1 MSSIVRR
8 GAAALLSILCASLV
22 GPKPLQ
28 AQGKSGVMSVNA
40 CSIAPAAELQAAL
53 GAKVRPQPIPPSTP
67 ASIGVSVCMWATM
80 DGHKTLSVSTYGP
93 EAVKRTI
100 SKDLKTYYESMKISN
115 ANQARRGPVV
125 FPRVGRHASY
135 FANPRG
141 TGGDVILILRNDCVV
156 TINAAGLTRDEAQ
169 KVAAAAGT

>member
-1 MSSIVRR
+1 MSSTVRR

-22 GPKPLQ
+22 GPRPLQ

-53 GAKVRPQPIPPSTP
+53 ATKVRPQPIPPSTP
-67 ASIGVSVCMWATM
+67 ASIGVSVCMWSTM
-80 DGHKTLSVSTYGP
+80 DGRKTLSVSTYGP

-115 ANQARRGPVV
+115 ANQARRGPIV
-125 FPRVGRHASY
+125 FPRVGRHASF

-141 TGGDVILILRNDCVV
+141 SGGDVILILRNDCVV

>member
-1 MSSIVRR
+1 MSFTQRCSTVTLVSLLCA
-8 GAAALLSILCASLV
+8 GAAAPGRLH
-22 GPKPLQ
+22 

-53 GAKVRPQPIPPSTP
+53 ATKVRPQPIPPSTP
-67 ASIGVSVCMWATM
+67 ASIGVSVCMWSSM
-80 DGHKTLSVSTYGP
+80 DGRKTLSVSTYGP

-100 SKDLKTYYESMKISN
+100 SKDLKTYYESMTISN
-115 ANQARRGPVV
+115 ANQARRGAIV

-135 FANPRG
+135 FINPRG
-141 TGGDVILILRNDCVV
+141 TGDVILILRNDCVV

>member
-8 GAAALLSILCASLV
+8 GAAALLSLLCASLV

-53 GAKVRPQPIPPSTP
+53 ATKVRPQPIPPSTP
-67 ASIGVSVCMWATM
+67 ASIGVSVCMWSSM
-80 DGHKTLSVSTYGP
+80 DGRKTLSVSTYGP

-115 ANQARRGPVV
+115 ANQARRGAIV
-125 FPRVGRHASY
+125 FPRVGRHSSF

-141 TGGDVILILRNDCVV
+141 TGDVILILRNDCVV
-156 TINAAGLTRDEAQ
+156 TINAVGLTRDEAQ
-169 KVAAAAGT
+169 KVAGAAGT

>member
-1 MSSIVRR
+1 MSSALRCR
-8 GAAALLSILCASLV
+8 AAAFVSILCACAAAP
-22 GPKPLQ
+22 GPVH

-40 CSIAPAAELQAAL
+40 CSIAPAAEIQAAL
-53 GAKVRPQPIPPSTP
+53 ATKVRPQPIPPSTP
-67 ASIGVSVCMWATM
+67 ASIGVSVCMWSTM
-80 DGHKTLSVSTYGP
+80 DGRKTLSISTYGP

-115 ANQARRGPVV
+115 ANQARRGAIV

-135 FANPRG
+135 FINPRG
-141 TGGDVILILRNDCVV
+141 TGDVILILRNDCVV

>member
-1 MSSIVRR
+1 MSSTVRR
-8 GAAALLSILCASLV
+8 HTAALVSILCACAAAQGALH
-22 GPKPLQ
+22 

-80 DGHKTLSVSTYGP
+80 DGRKTLSVSTYGP

-115 ANQARRGPVV
+115 AKQARRGAIV
-125 FPRVGRHASY
+125 FPHAGRHASY
-135 FANPRG
+135 FVNPRG
-141 TGGDVILILRNDCVV
+141 AGDVILILRNDCVV

-169 KVAAAAGT
+169 KVAEAAGT